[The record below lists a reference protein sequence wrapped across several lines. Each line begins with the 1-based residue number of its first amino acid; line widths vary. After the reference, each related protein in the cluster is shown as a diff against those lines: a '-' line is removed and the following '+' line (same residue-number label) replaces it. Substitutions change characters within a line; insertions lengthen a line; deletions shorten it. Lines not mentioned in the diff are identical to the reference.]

1 MLSSAAPSCGCLSV
15 VSFNRLMDAYVLLD
29 PFAEIQ
35 DCLYTV
41 SFVSIET
48 STDFI
53 QNLIINLNRHIK
65 EEFVRIMY
73 LCKINERDN

>member
-1 MLSSAAPSCGCLSV
+1 
-15 VSFNRLMDAYVLLD
+15 MDAYVLLD

-48 STDFI
+48 SIDLI
-53 QNLIINLNRHIK
+53 QNLIINLYRQIK
-65 EEFVRIMY
+65 VEFVRIM
-73 LCKINERDN
+73 